1 MKNPVTQAT
10 FGTKH
15 RTTINNTNNTTQKT
29 KKDEHWRPKGKR

>member
-15 RTTINNTNNTTQKT
+15 RTTINNINNTT
-29 KKDEHWRPKGKR
+29 